1 MSRERAPYRR
11 TAEALAELLDN
22 SQPGEALPSEPK
34 LAEQLG
40 VSRATLRDAMRAFQ
54 ERGLIVRRQGVG
66 TYVGSKPIEA
76 GLEELVSIETLA
88 AQVGLQVV
96 MDGLS
101 VERRAPSQSEA
112 ERLDLQAGA
121 RVVEI
126 SRVIRAAG
134 RPVAYLID
142 VIAEGLIPDEAW
154 GSSFR
159 GSVLDLLLEGGEL
172 PLEYSRTKINAVAA
186 DHVLAAR
193 MECSLGQVLLLF
205 EACLFTRDGSIVDR
219 SRSYF
224 LPGTFRF
231 QVVRQVGVAA
241 GVSRPLPV

>member
-1 MSRERAPYRR
+1 MSREQAPYRR
-11 TAEALAELLDN
+11 TAEALAELLDR

-66 TYVGSKPIEA
+66 TYVGPKPIEA

-88 AQVGLQVV
+88 AKIGLQVV
-96 MDGLS
+96 MGALS
-101 VERRAPSQSEA
+101 VERRAPSQPEA
-112 ERLDLQAGA
+112 ATLDLRVGQ

-126 SRVIRAAG
+126 ARVIRAAG

-142 VIAEGLIPDEAW
+142 VIAEGLIPDDAW

-159 GSVLDLLLEGGEL
+159 GSVLDLLLERDEL
-172 PLEYSRTKINAVAA
+172 PLEYSRTEIDAVAA
-186 DHVLAAR
+186 DPGLAAR
-193 MECSLGQVLLLF
+193 MEVPLGEVLLLF

-224 LPGTFRF
+224 LPGIFRF
-231 QVVRQVGVAA
+231 QVVRQVGAA
-241 GVSRPLPV
+241 ARVSRPLPV

>member
-1 MSRERAPYRR
+1 MSREQAPYRR
-11 TAEALAELLDN
+11 TAEALAELLN
-22 SQPGEALPSEPK
+22 QSLPGEALPSEPK
-34 LAEQLG
+34 LAERLG

-66 TYVGSKPIEA
+66 TYVGPKLIEA

-88 AQVGLQVV
+88 AKIGLQVA
-96 MDGLS
+96 MGSSS
-101 VERRAPSQSEA
+101 VERRLPSQSEA
-112 ERLDLQAGA
+112 ETLDLEIGQ

-126 SRVIRAAG
+126 ARVIRAAG

-159 GSVLDLLLEGGEL
+159 GSVLDLLLERGDV
-172 PLEYSRTKINAVAA
+172 PLEYSRTEINAVGA
-186 DHVLAAR
+186 DPELAAR
-193 MECSLGQVLLLF
+193 MDLSPGDVLLLF
-205 EACLFTRDGSIVDR
+205 EARLVTRDGAVVDR

-231 QVVRQVGVAA
+231 QVVRQVGAA
-241 GVSRPLPV
+241 ARVNRPLPV

>member
-1 MSRERAPYRR
+1 VSREQAPYRR
-11 TAEALAELLDN
+11 TAEALAELLDR

-54 ERGLIVRRQGVG
+54 GRGLIVRRQGVG
-66 TYVGSKPIEA
+66 TYVGPKLIEA

-88 AQVGLQVV
+88 AQIGLRVA

-101 VERRAPSQSEA
+101 VERRQPSQPEA
-112 ERLDLQAGA
+112 ETLELQAGQ

-126 SRVIRAAG
+126 ARVIRAAG

-142 VIAEGLIPDEAW
+142 VIADGLIPDEAW
-154 GSSFR
+154 DRSFR
-159 GSVLDLLLEGGEL
+159 GSVLDLLLERGEL
-172 PLEYSRTKINAVAA
+172 PLEYSRTEINAVAA
-186 DHVLAAR
+186 DHDLAAR
-193 MECSLGQVLLLF
+193 MELSLGEVLLLF
-205 EACLFTRDGSIVDR
+205 EASLITRDGTIVDR

-231 QVVRQVGVAA
+231 QVVRRVGAAA
-241 GVSRPLPV
+241 GLSRLLPV

>member
-1 MSRERAPYRR
+1 VSREQAPYRR
-11 TAEALAELLDN
+11 TAEALAELLDR

-66 TYVGSKPIEA
+66 TYVGPKLIEA

-88 AQVGLQVV
+88 AQIGMRVTMV
-96 MDGLS
+96 GLS
-101 VERRAPSQSEA
+101 VERRETSQSES
-112 ERLDLQAGA
+112 ESLGLRDGQ

-126 SRVIRAAG
+126 ARGIRAG
-134 RPVAYLID
+134 GKPVAYLID
-142 VIAEGLIPDEAW
+142 VIADGLVPDEAW

-159 GSVLDLLLEGGEL
+159 GSVLDLLLERGEF
-172 PLEYSRTKINAVAA
+172 PLEFSRTEINAVAA
-186 DHVLAAR
+186 DRELAAR
-193 MECSLGQVLLLF
+193 MDLPLGEVLLVF
-205 EACLFTRDGSIVDR
+205 EASLFTRDRSIVDR

-231 QVVRQVGVAA
+231 QVVRRVGAAA

>member
-1 MSRERAPYRR
+1 VSREQAPYRR
-11 TAEALAELLDN
+11 TAEALAELLDR

-66 TYVGSKPIEA
+66 TYVGPKLIEA

-88 AQVGLQVV
+88 AQIGLPVA
-96 MDGLS
+96 MAGLS
-101 VERRAPSQSEA
+101 VEHREPSQSES
-112 ERLDLQAGA
+112 ESFGLRNGR

-126 SRVIRAAG
+126 ARVIRAAG
-134 RPVAYLID
+134 KPVAYLID
-142 VIAEGLIPDEAW
+142 VIADGLIPDEVW

-159 GSVLDLLLEGGEL
+159 GSVLDLLLDRGEV
-172 PLEYSRTKINAVAA
+172 PLEYSRTEINAVAA
-186 DHVLAAR
+186 DRELAAR
-193 MECSLGQVLLLF
+193 MELPLGEVLLLF
-205 EACLFTRDGSIVDR
+205 EASLVARDGSIVDR

-231 QVVRQVGVAA
+231 QVVRQVGAAA
-241 GVSRPLPV
+241 GVSRLLPV

>member
-1 MSRERAPYRR
+1 VSREQAPYRR
-11 TAEALAELLDN
+11 TAEALAELLDR

-54 ERGLIVRRQGVG
+54 GRGLIVRRQGVG
-66 TYVGSKPIEA
+66 TYVGPKLIEA

-88 AQVGLQVV
+88 AQIGLRVA

-101 VERRAPSQSEA
+101 VERRQPSQPEA
-112 ERLDLQAGA
+112 ETLELQVGQ

-126 SRVIRAAG
+126 TRVIRAAG

-142 VIAEGLIPDEAW
+142 VIADGLIPDEAW
-154 GSSFR
+154 ESSFR
-159 GSVLDLLLEGGEL
+159 GSVLDVLLERGEL
-172 PLEYSRTKINAVAA
+172 PLEYSRTEINAVAA
-186 DHVLAAR
+186 DHDLAAR
-193 MECSLGQVLLLF
+193 MELSLGEVLLLF
-205 EACLFTRDGSIVDR
+205 EASLITRDGTIVDR

-231 QVVRQVGVAA
+231 QVVRRVGAAA
-241 GVSRPLPV
+241 GLSRLLPV

>member
-1 MSRERAPYRR
+1 MSREQAPYRR
-11 TAEALAELLDN
+11 TAEALAELLDR

-54 ERGLIVRRQGVG
+54 GRGLIVRRQGVG
-66 TYVGSKPIEA
+66 TYVGPKPIEA

-88 AQVGLQVV
+88 AQIGLRVA

-101 VERRAPSQSEA
+101 VERRQPSQPEA
-112 ERLDLQAGA
+112 ETLELQVGQ

-126 SRVIRAAG
+126 ARVIRAAG

-142 VIAEGLIPDEAW
+142 VIADGLIADEAW
-154 GSSFR
+154 ESSFR
-159 GSVLDLLLEGGEL
+159 GSVLDVLLERGEL
-172 PLEYSRTKINAVAA
+172 PLEYSRTEINAVAA
-186 DHVLAAR
+186 DHDLAAR
-193 MECSLGQVLLLF
+193 MELSLGEVLLLF
-205 EACLFTRDGSIVDR
+205 EASLITRDGTIVDR

-231 QVVRQVGVAA
+231 QVVRRVGAAA
-241 GVSRPLPV
+241 GLSRLLPV

>member
-1 MSRERAPYRR
+1 MSREQAPYRR
-11 TAEALAELLDN
+11 TAEALAELLDR

-66 TYVGSKPIEA
+66 TYVGPKLIEA

-88 AQVGLQVV
+88 AQIGMRVTMV
-96 MDGLS
+96 GLS
-101 VERRAPSQSEA
+101 VERREPSQAESESLGL
-112 ERLDLQAGA
+112 RDGQ

-126 SRVIRAAG
+126 ARGIRAG
-134 RPVAYLID
+134 GKPVAYLID
-142 VIAEGLIPDEAW
+142 VIADGLVPDEAW

-159 GSVLDLLLEGGEL
+159 GSVLDLLLERGEI
-172 PLEYSRTKINAVAA
+172 PLEFSRTEINAVAA
-186 DHVLAAR
+186 DRELAAR
-193 MECSLGQVLLLF
+193 MELPLGEVLLLF
-205 EACLFTRDGSIVDR
+205 EASLFTRDRSIVDR
-219 SRSYF
+219 SRSYV

-231 QVVRQVGVAA
+231 QVVRRVGAAA

>member
-1 MSRERAPYRR
+1 MSREQAPYRR
-11 TAEALAELLDN
+11 TAEALAELLDR

-66 TYVGSKPIEA
+66 TYVGPKLIEA

-88 AQVGLQVV
+88 AQIGMRVTMV
-96 MDGLS
+96 DLS
-101 VERRAPSQSEA
+101 VERREPSESES
-112 ERLDLQAGA
+112 ESLGLRDGQ

-126 SRVIRAAG
+126 ARGIRAG
-134 RPVAYLID
+134 GKPVAYLID
-142 VIAEGLIPDEAW
+142 VIADGLVPDEAW
-154 GSSFR
+154 GSGFR
-159 GSVLDLLLEGGEL
+159 GSVLDLLVERGEF
-172 PLEYSRTKINAVAA
+172 PLEFSRTEINAVAA
-186 DHVLAAR
+186 DRELAAR
-193 MECSLGQVLLLF
+193 MELPLGEVLLVF
-205 EACLFTRDGSIVDR
+205 EASLFTRDRSIVDR

-231 QVVRQVGVAA
+231 QVVRRVGAAA

>member
-1 MSRERAPYRR
+1 MSREQAPYRR
-11 TAEALAELLDN
+11 TAEALAELLDR

-66 TYVGSKPIEA
+66 TYVGPKLIEA
-76 GLEELVSIETLA
+76 GLEDLVSIETLA
-88 AQVGLQVV
+88 ARVGLRVTMV
-96 MDGLS
+96 GLS
-101 VERRAPSQSEA
+101 VERREPSQSES
-112 ERLDLQAGA
+112 ETLGLRDGRQ
-121 RVVEI
+121 VVEI
-126 SRVIRAAG
+126 ARVIRAAG

-142 VIAEGLIPDEAW
+142 VIADGLIPDEAW
-154 GSSFR
+154 DSSFR
-159 GSVLDLLLEGGEL
+159 GSVLDLLLERGEH
-172 PLEYSRTKINAVAA
+172 PLEYSRTEINAVAA
-186 DHVLAAR
+186 DRDLAAR
-193 MECSLGQVLLLF
+193 MELSLGEVLLLF
-205 EACLFTRDGSIVDR
+205 EASLITRDSSIVDR

-231 QVVRQVGVAA
+231 QVVRRVGAAA

>member
-1 MSRERAPYRR
+1 
-11 TAEALAELLDN
+11 LAELLDR

-54 ERGLIVRRQGVG
+54 GRGLIVRRQGVG
-66 TYVGSKPIEA
+66 TYVGPKLIEA

-88 AQVGLQVV
+88 AQIGLRVA

-101 VERRAPSQSEA
+101 VERRQPSQPEA
-112 ERLDLQAGA
+112 ETLELQVGQ

-126 SRVIRAAG
+126 ARVIRAAG

-142 VIAEGLIPDEAW
+142 VIADGLIPDEAW
-154 GSSFR
+154 DRSFR
-159 GSVLDLLLEGGEL
+159 GSVLDLLLERGEL
-172 PLEYSRTKINAVAA
+172 PLEYSRTEINAVAA
-186 DHVLAAR
+186 DHDLAAR
-193 MECSLGQVLLLF
+193 MELSLGVVLLLF
-205 EACLFTRDGSIVDR
+205 EASLITRDGTIVDR

-231 QVVRQVGVAA
+231 QVVRRVGAAA
-241 GVSRPLPV
+241 GVSRLLPV

>member
-1 MSRERAPYRR
+1 MSREQAPYRR
-11 TAEALAELLDN
+11 TAEALAELLDH

-34 LAEQLG
+34 LAERLG

-54 ERGLIVRRQGVG
+54 ERGLLVRRQGVG
-66 TYVGSKPIEA
+66 TYVGPKLIEA

-88 AQVGLQVV
+88 AKIGLQVA
-96 MDGLS
+96 MGSSS
-101 VERRAPSQSEA
+101 VERREPSQSEA
-112 ERLDLQAGA
+112 ETLALQIGQ

-126 SRVIRAAG
+126 ARVIRAAG

-159 GSVLDLLLEGGEL
+159 GSVLDLLLERGDV
-172 PLEYSRTKINAVAA
+172 PLEYSRTEINAVGA
-186 DHVLAAR
+186 DPELAAR
-193 MECSLGQVLLLF
+193 MDLSPGDVLLLF
-205 EACLFTRDGSIVDR
+205 EASLVTRDGAVVDR

-231 QVVRQVGVAA
+231 QVVRQVGAA
-241 GVSRPLPV
+241 VRVNRRLPV